1 MRLEMRERIEGG
13 LEITQQTILDA
24 RELLAYKDGPIIPIM
39 LAMETVRRETRYRP
53 RTLFVTKAEL
63 ESIADSDAYRS
74 IVKYTGPLDSDP
86 EDPEVLARILNLQRV
101 VIEEPGRRFDEI
113 VHP

>member
-24 RELLAYKDGPIIPIM
+24 RELLAYKDGPIILIM

-63 ESIADSDAYRS
+63 ECSPIRTPIDRS
-74 IVKYTGPLDSDP
+74 SST
-86 EDPEVLARILNLQRV
+86 
-101 VIEEPGRRFDEI
+101 PGRSTPTRRTPKCSREFSI
-113 VHP
+113 SNASSSKN